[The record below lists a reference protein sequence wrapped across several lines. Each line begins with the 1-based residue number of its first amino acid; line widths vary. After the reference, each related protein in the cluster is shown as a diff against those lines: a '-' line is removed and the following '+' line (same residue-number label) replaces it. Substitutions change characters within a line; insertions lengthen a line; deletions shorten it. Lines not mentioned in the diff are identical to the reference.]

1 MFSMRQVLVNM
12 ELGVKTVPSFTERSS
27 TNLAQ
32 LQGMGVGVGL
42 GGMGVGVGGTGV
54 GLGGMEVG
62 VGGTWVAEGTEVPV
76 AVPIGGTPVFVGRI
90 EGDVG

>member
-32 LQGMGVGVGL
+32 LQGMGVGVG
-42 GGMGVGVGGTGV
+42 GTGV
-54 GLGGMEVG
+54 ELGGMEVG

>member
-1 MFSMRQVLVNM
+1 
-12 ELGVKTVPSFTERSS
+12 
-27 TNLAQ
+27 
-32 LQGMGVGVGL
+32 
-42 GGMGVGVGGTGV
+42 
-54 GLGGMEVG
+54 MEVG